1 MNTATDLPI
10 LAFPSQQAWETWL
23 AEQHAT
29 SSGVWLQIAK
39 SDTGIDTVS
48 YAQAVDVAL
57 CYGWIDSQMGRLDD
71 QYYVQRFTPRR
82 AKSKWSK
89 INRRKAEELI
99 AAGSMRPAGLRE
111 VQRAKADGRWE
122 AAYDSPRTAEVPADF
137 QRALDADPVA
147 AGFFATLDRA
157 NRYAILYRIQDAKR
171 PQTRERRIEQF
182 VAMLREH
189 RKIHS

>member
-1 MNTATDLPI
+1 MNNAADLPI

-29 SSGVWLQIAK
+29 SSGVWVKIAK
-39 SDTGIDTVS
+39 SGTGIDTVS
-48 YAQAVDVAL
+48 YAEAVDVAL
-57 CYGWIDSQMGRLDD
+57 CYGWIDSLMRRFDD

-89 INRRKAEELI
+89 INRRKAEKFI
-99 AAGSMRPAGLRE
+99 AAGSMHPAGLRE
-111 VQRAKADGRWE
+111 VERAKADGRWE
-122 AAYDSPRTAEVPADF
+122 AAYDSPRTAEVSADF

-147 AGFFATLDRA
+147 AEFFATLDRA
-157 NRYAILYRIQDAKR
+157 NRYAILYRINDAKR

>member
-1 MNTATDLPI
+1 MNNAADLPI

-29 SSGVWLQIAK
+29 SSGVWVKIAK
-39 SDTGIDTVS
+39 SCTGIDTVS
-48 YAQAVDVAL
+48 YAEAVDVAL
-57 CYGWIDSQMGRLDD
+57 CYGWIDSLMRRFDD
-71 QYYVQRFTPRR
+71 QYHVQRLTPRR

-89 INRRKAEELI
+89 INRRKAEEFI
-99 AAGSMRPAGLRE
+99 AAGSMHPAGLRE
-111 VQRAKADGRWE
+111 VERAKADGRWE

-147 AGFFATLDRA
+147 AEFFATLDRA
-157 NRYAILYRIQDAKR
+157 NRYAILYRINDAKR